1 MKDLKKMRKFGVWI
15 EEDDYEL
22 LKRVTEYERLTR
34 SKWARRVITQAL
46 RRAKPNLPDEREN
59 E

>member
-22 LKRVTEYERLTR
+22 LLQVTEYERLTR

-46 RRAKPNLPDEREN
+46 RRAEPNLPD
-59 E
+59 